1 MGKKLNPLK
10 THWITIS
17 QSRTPHPL
25 LCGLDLSVFS
35 FLELLRVTIDDKLT
49 FEKYIHNI
57 ASSIAQKSG
66 LICKCYKILD
76 NNDAVNCSKTV
87 ISCT

>member
-49 FEKYIHNI
+49 FEKHIRNI
-57 ASSIAQKSG
+57 ALLLSTKMVLVKNVTRFLTITTQ
-66 LICKCYKILD
+66 
-76 NNDAVNCSKTV
+76 
-87 ISCT
+87 